1 MLPLPPL
8 PKKIQVDMDI
18 NFNYNGILYT
28 EKIYYCNKQV
38 FIQNNHIS
46 SDNTMNFYDKKLRSV
61 YGNEYVFKV
70 GLNILKLLNKLI
82 PNNDSKIKQI
92 YLIYFKIYQT

>member
-1 MLPLPPL
+1 M
-8 PKKIQVDMDI
+8 I
-18 NFNYNGILYT
+18 YT

-46 SDNTMNFYDKKLRSV
+46 CDNTINFFDNTLRSV

-70 GLNILKLLNKLI
+70 GLNFIKLLKKII
-82 PNNDSKIKQI
+82 PKNDSKIKKI
-92 YLIYFKIYQT
+92 HLILSKLYQT